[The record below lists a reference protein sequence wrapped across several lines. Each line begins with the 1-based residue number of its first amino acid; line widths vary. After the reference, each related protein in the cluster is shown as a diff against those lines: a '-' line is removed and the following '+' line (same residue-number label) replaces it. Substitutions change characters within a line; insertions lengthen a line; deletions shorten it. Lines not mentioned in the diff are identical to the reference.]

1 MELDFALISVAVIG
15 FGLIMYVILDGFDLG
30 VGILFPFAGNEQ
42 VRDSMINSIAPVWDG
57 NETWLVMG
65 GAILFAGFPKAY
77 AIVLPALYIPI
88 MLMLFSLIFRG
99 VAFEFRMKANESKFL
114 WTAVF
119 FAASFMAAFSQ
130 GLLLAG
136 LITGI
141 NVENGEFAGGPFDW
155 ASPFALVVGLA
166 MVCGYA
172 LLGATWLIRKTEGE
186 LLAMSFRGSKVFL
199 ITIMIFMAIVS
210 LYTPRLVP
218 EIAEKWF
225 SGENI
230 FYLLPAPIIGLIC
243 AWRLWYDLRAKREDS
258 PFFWAIGLFLTG
270 YVGLGVSFWPYI
282 IPFEVTIWDAASP
295 ASSQL
300 FLLIPILF
308 IMPITLAYSWYSYR
322 VFRGKVTDVSGY
334 SAHK

>member
-30 VGILFPFAGNEQ
+30 VGILFPFANNEQ
-42 VRDSMINSIAPVWDG
+42 VRDSMMNSIAPVWDG

-65 GAILFAGFPKAY
+65 GAILFAAFPQAY
-77 AIVLPALYIPI
+77 AIILSALYVPI

-141 NVENGEFAGGPFDW
+141 DVKGGQFAGGPFDW
-155 ASPFALVVGLA
+155 ASPFALIVGFA

-172 LLGATWLIRKTEGE
+172 LLGATWLIRKTEGD
-186 LLAMSFRGSKVFL
+186 LLNMSFRGSMFFL
-199 ITIMIFMAIVS
+199 LAIMVFMAIVS
-210 LYTPRLVP
+210 VYTPRLVP
-218 EIAEKWF
+218 EIETRWF
-225 SGENI
+225 SGENV
-230 FYLLPAPIIGLIC
+230 FYLLPAPILGLVC
-243 AWRLWYDLRAKREDS
+243 AWRLWHDLRIRREDS
-258 PFFWAIGLFLTG
+258 PFFLAIGLFLTG
-270 YVGLGVSFWPYI
+270 YLGLAVSFWPYI
-282 IPFEVTIWDAASP
+282 IPFEVTIWQAASP
-295 ASSQL
+295 DSSQL

-322 VFRGKVTDVSGY
+322 VFRGKVTDVGGY

>member
-30 VGILFPFAGNEQ
+30 VGILFPFANNEQ

-65 GAILFAGFPKAY
+65 GAILFAAFPQAY
-77 AIVLPALYIPI
+77 AIILSALYVPI

-119 FAASFMAAFSQ
+119 FAASFMTAFSQ

-141 NVENGEFAGGPFDW
+141 NVRDGQFAGGPFDW
-155 ASPFALVVGLA
+155 VSPFALIVGLA

-172 LLGATWLIRKTEGE
+172 LLGATWLIRKTEGD
-186 LLAMSFRGSKVFL
+186 LLNMSFRGSMFFL
-199 ITIMIFMAIVS
+199 LAIMVFMAIVS
-210 LYTPRLVP
+210 VYTPRLAP
-218 EIAEKWF
+218 EIEVRWF
-225 SGENI
+225 SGENV
-230 FYLLPAPIIGLIC
+230 FYLLPAPILGLIC
-243 AWRLWYDLRAKREDS
+243 AWRLWHDLRIRREDS

-270 YVGLGVSFWPYI
+270 YLGLAVSFWPYI
-282 IPFEVTIWDAASP
+282 IPFEVTIWQAASP
-295 ASSQL
+295 DSSQL